1 MTAATSELEGGFSN
15 PVFEAQTVFKALMDA
30 MARPG
35 SVQSFDMPVRPPAP
49 LTATAAAIALAITD
63 HDTAVWLDPD
73 LAKGDAVRTWL
84 GFQTG
89 ASIVTEPELAVFAL
103 IADPGRMPALT
114 AFAQGTAEY
123 PDRSAT
129 LILQVDAL
137 DGGDRLTLEG
147 PGIEH
152 KSTIAPSPLS
162 ADFLAQWRENA
173 AAYPLGVDLV
183 LAAPD
188 GIVCLPRTT
197 RISANNEV

>member
-1 MTAATSELEGGFSN
+1 MTVATSELEGGFSN

-35 SVQSFDMPVRPPAP
+35 SVQSFAAPARPPAP
-49 LTATAAAIALAITD
+49 LTATAAAIALTITD
-63 HDTAVWLDPD
+63 HDTPVWLDPE

-89 ASIVTEPELAVFAL
+89 APFVAEPELAAFAL
-103 IADPGRMPALT
+103 ISDPVRMPALGV
-114 AFAQGTAEY
+114 FAQGTAEY

-152 KSTIAPSPLS
+152 KAAIAPSPMP
-162 ADFLAQWRENA
+162 ADFLAQWRENG

-188 GIVCLPRTT
+188 EIVCLPRTT
-197 RISANNEV
+197 RISANSEV